1 MLLHLQ
7 EFAQTLNI
15 DQCRLLITEVF
26 SSRGGIE
33 LAKALLEPSPEF
45 PEESNNS
52 WCICGKCQP
61 MDNPIE
67 NVCCRQR
74 CCVTTLTYFETGVLD
89 TTVLSIAIVYRS
101 EIFVDDPE
109 YTPASYRKAAYRQW
123 TLWQH
128 GYLGRSNRCIVPSCV
143 VWAVRN
149 RYPAPDGSYMGFKEY

>member
-15 DQCRLLITEVF
+15 DQCRLLITEAF

-45 PEESNNS
+45 LEESNNS

-74 CCVTTLTYFETGVLD
+74 CCVTTPTYFETGVLD
-89 TTVLSIAIVYRS
+89 TTVLSITIVNRS

-123 TLWQH
+123 ILWQH
-128 GYLGRSNRCIVPSCV
+128 GYLGRSNRRIVPSCM

-149 RYPAPDGSYMGFKEY
+149 RYPAPDGRYKEY